1 MENIE
6 LEKKYGTVYA
16 RIPALVAHDDSETWS
31 TSYYTEMVGVPLA
44 TVIEL
49 LRLLGVKVDLDAEF
63 YKKIENL

>member
-16 RIPALVAHDDSETWS
+16 RIPALVAHNDSETWS
-31 TSYYTEMVGVPLA
+31 TSYTTETVGVPLA

-49 LRLLGVKVDLDAEF
+49 LQLLGVKVNLDDEF
-63 YKKIENL
+63 YKKIKAL